1 MTESDA
7 VSPSPP
13 PRRGRRALQAE
24 QTRADL
30 LAAARTRF
38 ARDGYAATSLKDIAG
53 DAGVSVQTVYDS
65 VGSKADLIRGLN
77 DLIDG
82 EAQIWEIASTIPTQ
96 TDPLALARIPA
107 LITRRLV
114 ERCGDILRAGVA
126 GMQAEP
132 ELVPV
137 ISEGGKR
144 HRAGTAIIAGRLA
157 DFGALRDDLSRDD
170 AAITMAALSDFRLAI
185 ALIDDHEM
193 TLDEIEQWMADTTM
207 RAVLAHSIYASA

>member
-114 ERCGDILRAGVA
+114 ERCGDILRAPKPGKPGPGRPSGSKNRRLHPA
-126 GMQAEP
+126 TTWENRR
-132 ELVPV
+132 
-137 ISEGGKR
+137 EGADPQGK
-144 HRAGTAIIAGRLA
+144 T
-157 DFGALRDDLSRDD
+157 
-170 AAITMAALSDFRLAI
+170 
-185 ALIDDHEM
+185 
-193 TLDEIEQWMADTTM
+193 
-207 RAVLAHSIYASA
+207 